1 MNLSFCILG
10 SCDSNKRESID
21 LLLAR
26 TRKIKRSGRW
36 FMPHNR
42 AVVWKICRFVFQV
55 VAKQHL

>member
-21 LLLAR
+21 LLLAK
-26 TRKIKRSGRW
+26 TRRIKRAERR
-36 FMPHNR
+36 FIPHNR